1 MVMVARAYT
10 PDHPEH
16 GMLFGVS
23 GAIAKGGFAVKTW
36 PCCLA
41 LAAGCLSVTAVA
53 DTAIADTLSYEFLG
67 AESELVVTGGF
78 AGVNESYAVEGSF
91 DLDIDPAAD
100 TASFSSVDTVLHG
113 RGSFN
118 GSSLNDVLNMELLTG
133 TVVNAT
139 TIQFTGRESQDLE
152 VSLEAV
158 LGDDSLQL
166 TGGNV
171 LECCDRFSYELIA
184 AAVVVPQPPII
195 ILGDVDG
202 DGEVNGLDVDPFV
215 DVLLSGLYQ
224 VEADMNEDQVVNG
237 LDVDPF
243 VAAVVG
249 GGVQAVPEPSSWIIL
264 VIGALLLGYAARR
277 QR

>member
-1 MVMVARAYT
+1 
-10 PDHPEH
+10 
-16 GMLFGVS
+16 
-23 GAIAKGGFAVKTW
+23 
-36 PCCLA
+36 
-41 LAAGCLSVTAVA
+41 
-53 DTAIADTLSYEFLG
+53 
-67 AESELVVTGGF
+67 
-78 AGVNESYAVEGSF
+78 
-91 DLDIDPAAD
+91 
-100 TASFSSVDTVLHG
+100 
-113 RGSFN
+113 
-118 GSSLNDVLNMELLTG
+118 
-133 TVVNAT
+133 
-139 TIQFTGRESQDLE
+139 
-152 VSLEAV
+152 
-158 LGDDSLQL
+158 L